1 MNKQKIKFAVS
12 GALAGIING
21 FFGGGG
27 GMALVPLYIRWLKI
41 PQRQAFASS
50 VCTILPL
57 CIVSA
62 TVYFLRQSLDLSAAL
77 PYLIG
82 GLFGGILG
90 GLIFKKIP
98 MGLIRKAFALLI
110 IYGGIRALL

>member
-1 MNKQKIKFAVS
+1 MKKQKLKFGIS
-12 GALAGIING
+12 GAIAGIING

-41 PQRQAFASS
+41 PERQAFASS

-57 CIVSA
+57 CIVSSV
-62 TVYFLRQSLDLSAAL
+62 VYFFRQSLDFTLAL

-90 GLIFKKIP
+90 GVIFKKMP
-98 MGLIRKAFALLI
+98 MGMVRKAFAILI